1 MKQKYLFFLLA
12 ALLALFVALLYVDFQ
27 QQSAHENPK
36 NQILL
41 RKIGDE
47 LLRSSEDSTSKVLPI
62 QRLST
67 NEFHIAFEN
76 QLAITPDTLVAIVQ
90 RNINQSSFSKDYAVQ
105 VLACSTTKV
114 VYGFVHGVQ
123 TKATVIPCLGRKL
136 AVGCYTISLQFIPQ
150 ENIFSRYKTI
160 LISSIVL
167 VLLVLLIRIGYSKK
181 TKTVPAS
188 ASGETLQ
195 IGKYVFHYEQQ
206 VVYYEGLKIPL
217 TVKESKFLYIF
228 FSAPNVII
236 DRNELQKEVWENEG
250 VIVTRSLDM
259 FISKLRKKLDKD
271 PSVRIVNSH
280 GVGYKLEV
288 G

>member
-12 ALLALFVALLYVDFQ
+12 VLLALFVVLLYVDFQ
-27 QQSAHENPK
+27 EQSAHENPK

-62 QRLST
+62 QKIST

-105 VLACSTTKV
+105 VVTCSTTKV
-114 VYGFVHGVQ
+114 VYGFVNSAQ
-123 TKATVIPCLGRKL
+123 ARETVISCLGRKL
-136 AVGCYTISLQFIPQ
+136 PLGCYTIAMQFIPQ
-150 ENIFSRYKTI
+150 KTVLSRNKTM

-167 VLLVLLIRIGYSKK
+167 VLLVLLIRIRYSKK
-181 TKTVPAS
+181 KKTVAAS

-217 TVKESKFLYIF
+217 TVKESKLLYIF
-228 FSAPNVII
+228 FSSPNVII

>member
-1 MKQKYLFFLLA
+1 MKQKYLFFLVA
-12 ALLALFVALLYVDFQ
+12 VLLALFVVLLYVDFQ

-36 NQILL
+36 DQILL

-62 QRLST
+62 QKIST
-67 NEFHIAFEN
+67 NEYQITFEN

-90 RNINQSSFSKDYAVQ
+90 RNLNQSSFSNDYAVQ
-105 VLACSTTKV
+105 VVTCSTTKV
-114 VYGFVHGVQ
+114 VYGFVNSAQ
-123 TKATVIPCLGRKL
+123 AREAVISCLGRKL
-136 AVGCYTISLQFIPQ
+136 PLGCYTIALQFIPQ
-150 ENIFSRYKTI
+150 KTVLSRNKTI
-160 LISSIVL
+160 LIGSVVL
-167 VLLVLLIRIGYSKK
+167 VLLVLLFRIGYSKK
-181 TKTVPAS
+181 TKTMPAS

-195 IGKYVFHYEQQ
+195 IGKYIFHYEQQ

-217 TVKESKFLYIF
+217 TVKESKLLYIF

>member
-1 MKQKYLFFLLA
+1 MKQKYLFFLVA
-12 ALLALFVALLYVDFQ
+12 VLLALFVVLLYVDFQ

-36 NQILL
+36 DQILL

-76 QLAITPDTLVAIVQ
+76 QLAIIPDTLVAIVQ

-105 VLACSTTKV
+105 VLACSTNKV
-114 VYGFVHGVQ
+114 VYGFVNSAQ
-123 TKATVIPCLGRKL
+123 ARETVISCLGRKL
-136 AVGCYTISLQFIPQ
+136 PLGCYTIALQFIPQ
-150 ENIFSRYKTI
+150 ETVLSSNKTM

-217 TVKESKFLYIF
+217 TVKESKLLYIF

>member
-1 MKQKYLFFLLA
+1 M
-12 ALLALFVALLYVDFQ
+12 
-27 QQSAHENPK
+27 
-36 NQILL
+36 
-41 RKIGDE
+41 
-47 LLRSSEDSTSKVLPI
+47 
-62 QRLST
+62 
-67 NEFHIAFEN
+67 
-76 QLAITPDTLVAIVQ
+76 
-90 RNINQSSFSKDYAVQ
+90 
-105 VLACSTTKV
+105 
-114 VYGFVHGVQ
+114 
-123 TKATVIPCLGRKL
+123 
-136 AVGCYTISLQFIPQ
+136 
-150 ENIFSRYKTI
+150 

-181 TKTVPAS
+181 TKTVAAN

-217 TVKESKFLYIF
+217 TVKESKLLYIF

>member
-12 ALLALFVALLYVDFQ
+12 VLLALFVVLLYVDFQ

-62 QRLST
+62 QKIST
-67 NEFHIAFEN
+67 NEFHITFEN

-114 VYGFVHGVQ
+114 VYGFVHSAQ
-123 TKATVIPCLGRKL
+123 TKETVIPCLGRKL
-136 AVGCYTISLQFIPQ
+136 PVGCYTIALQFIPQ
-150 ENIFSRYKTI
+150 KTVLSSNKTM

-195 IGKYVFHYEQQ
+195 IGKYIFHYEQQ

-217 TVKESKFLYIF
+217 TVKESKLLYIF
-228 FSAPNVII
+228 FSSPNVII

>member
-1 MKQKYLFFLLA
+1 MKQKYLFLILATLLV
-12 ALLALFVALLYVDFQ
+12 LFVALWYADFQ
-27 QQSAHENPK
+27 QQSTQENPK

-47 LLRSSEDSTSKVLPI
+47 LLRSSKDSTSKVLPI
-62 QRLST
+62 QRLSA
-67 NEFHIAFEN
+67 NEYQITFEN

-105 VLACSTTKV
+105 VLACSTNKV
-114 VYGFVHGVQ
+114 VYGFVYSAL
-123 TKATVIPCLGRKL
+123 TKETVIPCLGRKL
-136 AVGCYTISLQFIPQ
+136 AVGCYTIALQFTPQ
-150 ENIFSRYKTI
+150 KTFFSRYKTI
-160 LISSIVL
+160 LIGSIVV

-181 TKTVPAS
+181 TKTVSAS
-188 ASGETLQ
+188 VSGETLQ
-195 IGKYVFHYEQQ
+195 IGKYIFHYEQHT
-206 VVYYEGLKIPL
+206 VYYEGLKIPL
-217 TVKESKFLYIF
+217 TMKESKLLYIF

-271 PSVRIVNSH
+271 PAVRIVNSH
-280 GVGYKLEV
+280 GVGYQLEV

>member
-1 MKQKYLFFLLA
+1 MKQKYLFFILA
-12 ALLALFVALLYVDFQ
+12 AVLALFVALLYVDFQ

-36 NQILL
+36 DQILL

-62 QRLST
+62 QRLSANKFQIT
-67 NEFHIAFEN
+67 FEN

-90 RNINQSSFSKDYAVQ
+90 RNLHQSSFSTDYVVQ

-114 VYGFVHGVQ
+114 VYGFVHGAT
-123 TKATVIPCLGRKL
+123 TKATVIPCLGRIL
-136 AVGCYTISLQFIPQ
+136 PLGCYTIALQFIPQ
-150 ENIFSRYKTI
+150 ETIFSRYKSI
-160 LISSIVL
+160 LIGSIVV

-181 TKTVPAS
+181 TKTVAVS
-188 ASGETLQ
+188 VSGETLQ

-217 TVKESKFLYIF
+217 TVKESKLLYIF

-271 PSVRIVNSH
+271 PAVRIVNSH

>member
-1 MKQKYLFFLLA
+1 MKQKYLFFLVA
-12 ALLALFVALLYVDFQ
+12 VLLALFVVLLYVDFQ

-36 NQILL
+36 DQILL

-76 QLAITPDTLVAIVQ
+76 QLAIIPDTLVAIVQ

-105 VLACSTTKV
+105 VLACSTNKV
-114 VYGFVHGVQ
+114 VYGFVNSAQ
-123 TKATVIPCLGRKL
+123 ARETVISCLGRKL
-136 AVGCYTISLQFIPQ
+136 PLGCYTIALQFIPQ
-150 ENIFSRYKTI
+150 ETVLSSNKTM

-217 TVKESKFLYIF
+217 TVKESKLLYIF

-271 PSVRIVNSH
+271 PAVRIVNSH

>member
-12 ALLALFVALLYVDFQ
+12 VLLALFVVLLYVDFQ
-27 QQSAHENPK
+27 EQSAHENPK

-62 QRLST
+62 QKIST

-105 VLACSTTKV
+105 VVTCSTTKV
-114 VYGFVHGVQ
+114 VYGFVNSAQ
-123 TKATVIPCLGRKL
+123 ARETVISCLGRKL
-136 AVGCYTISLQFIPQ
+136 PLGCYTIAMQFIPQ
-150 ENIFSRYKTI
+150 KTVLSRNKTM

-167 VLLVLLIRIGYSKK
+167 VLLVLLIRIRYSKK
-181 TKTVPAS
+181 KKTVAAS

-217 TVKESKFLYIF
+217 TVKESKLLYIF
-228 FSAPNVII
+228 FSSPNVII

-288 G
+288 V

>member
-12 ALLALFVALLYVDFQ
+12 TLLALFIVLLYVDFQ

-47 LLRSSEDSTSKVLPI
+47 LLRSSKDSTSKVLPI
-62 QRLST
+62 QKISN

-90 RNINQSSFSKDYAVQ
+90 RNLNQSSFSKDYAVQ

-114 VYGFVHGVQ
+114 VYGFVNSAQ
-123 TKATVIPCLGRKL
+123 ARETVIPCLGRKL
-136 AVGCYTISLQFIPQ
+136 PVGCYTIALQFIPQ
-150 ENIFSRYKTI
+150 ETVLSSNKTM

-195 IGKYVFHYEQQ
+195 IGKYIFHYEQQ

-217 TVKESKFLYIF
+217 TVKESKLLYIF

-271 PSVRIVNSH
+271 SSVRIVNSH

>member
-12 ALLALFVALLYVDFQ
+12 ALLALFVVLLYVDFQ

-36 NQILL
+36 DQILL

-62 QRLST
+62 QRLSANKFQIT
-67 NEFHIAFEN
+67 FEN

-90 RNINQSSFSKDYAVQ
+90 RNLHQSSFSTDYVVQ

-114 VYGFVHGVQ
+114 VYGFVHGAT
-123 TKATVIPCLGRKL
+123 TKATVIPCLGRIL
-136 AVGCYTISLQFIPQ
+136 PLGCYTIALQFIPQ
-150 ENIFSRYKTI
+150 ETIFSRYKSI
-160 LISSIVL
+160 LIGSIVV

-181 TKTVPAS
+181 TKTVAAS
-188 ASGETLQ
+188 VSGETLQ

-217 TVKESKFLYIF
+217 TVKESKLLYIF

-271 PSVRIVNSH
+271 PAVRIVNSH

>member
-1 MKQKYLFFLLA
+1 MKQKYLFFLVA
-12 ALLALFVALLYVDFQ
+12 VLLALFVVLLYVDFQ

-36 NQILL
+36 DQILL

-62 QRLST
+62 QKIST
-67 NEFHIAFEN
+67 NEYQITFEN
-76 QLAITPDTLVAIVQ
+76 QLAIIPDTLVAIVQ
-90 RNINQSSFSKDYAVQ
+90 RNLNQSSFSKDYAVQ
-105 VLACSTTKV
+105 VLSCSTQKV
-114 VYGFVHGVQ
+114 VYGFVHSAQ
-123 TKATVIPCLGRKL
+123 TKETVIPCLGRKL
-136 AVGCYTISLQFIPQ
+136 PVGCYTIALQFIPQ
-150 ENIFSRYKTI
+150 ETFLSRYKTM
-160 LISSIVL
+160 LIGSIVL
-167 VLLVLLIRIGYSKK
+167 VLLVLLFRIGYSKK
-181 TKTVPAS
+181 TKTVPES
-188 ASGETLQ
+188 TTGETLQ
-195 IGKYVFHYEQQ
+195 IGKYIFHYEQHY
-206 VVYYEGLKIPL
+206 VDYEGIKIPL
-217 TVKESKFLYIF
+217 TVKESKLLYIF

-271 PSVRIVNSH
+271 PAVRIVNSH

>member
-12 ALLALFVALLYVDFQ
+12 ALLTLFVVLLYVDFQ

-47 LLRSSEDSTSKVLPI
+47 LLRSSKDSTSKVLPI
-62 QRLST
+62 QKIST

-136 AVGCYTISLQFIPQ
+136 AVGCYTIALQFIPQ
-150 ENIFSRYKTI
+150 KTVLSRYKTI
-160 LISSIVL
+160 LISSIVV

-195 IGKYVFHYEQQ
+195 IGKYIFHYEQH

-217 TVKESKFLYIF
+217 TVKESKLLYIF
-228 FSAPNVII
+228 FSAPNIII